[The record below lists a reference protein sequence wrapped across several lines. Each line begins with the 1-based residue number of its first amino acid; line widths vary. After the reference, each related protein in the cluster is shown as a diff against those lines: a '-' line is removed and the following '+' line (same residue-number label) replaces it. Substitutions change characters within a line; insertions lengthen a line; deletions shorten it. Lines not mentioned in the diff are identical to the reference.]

1 MGALDGRT
9 ALVTGGSRGIGR
21 GVVERLAVDGA
32 EVVLSY
38 RSDAAAAAD
47 VVDGVR
53 SQGGLA
59 HALRADQARV
69 TEVRLLFEQAEE
81 RLGGLDIV
89 VLNAATIRAP
99 IFADATEDDY
109 EHVFDT
115 NVRGPF
121 FAIQEAGRRLRDG
134 GRIVTVSSVN
144 TVVRSPTVA
153 LYAGSKAALEQFTV
167 VAAKEFGERG
177 ITVNTV
183 SPGATET
190 DMLRQANSAEALG
203 ALAASTPLGRLGRPE
218 DIANVVAFLVGPDA
232 AWVTGQ
238 NLRAEGGII
247 P

>member
-21 GVVERLAVDGA
+21 GVVERLAADGA
-32 EVVLSY
+32 AVAFSY
-38 RSDAAAAAD
+38 RSDVEAAD
-47 VVDGVR
+47 AVVDRVR

-69 TEVRLLFEQAEE
+69 DEVRLLFDQAEE
-81 RLGGLDIV
+81 RLGGLDIL
-89 VLNAATIRAP
+89 VLNAASLRVPT
-99 IFADATEDDY
+99 FADATEDDY

-121 FAIQEAGRRLRDG
+121 FAIQEAGRRLRDN
-134 GRIVTVSSVN
+134 GRIVTLSTVN
-144 TVVRSPTVA
+144 TVVRSPTLA

-167 VAAKEFGERG
+167 VAAKELGSRG

-190 DMLRQANSAEALG
+190 DMLRQANSPEALE
-203 ALAASTPLGRLGRPE
+203 ALAASTPLRRIGQPE

-238 NLRAEGGII
+238 NLRAEGGIT